1 MKKIIVFFL
10 CCFLGL
16 SLISCTT
23 KESYINISQDVSSI
37 RCIEIYSL
45 EEAYYTEETVH
56 NLRKENIPARTID
69 DEKDISDFVSYIST
83 LKFQKVI
90 VHFPIPMDG
99 GCDYFGYVMAIVYDN
114 GYDIIAS
121 GGQFYYSVN
130 SKGKESYKYDYSNY
144 CGDVSWSEMFESFA
158 YPDME

>member
-1 MKKIIVFFL
+1 MKKIIVLFL

-23 KESYINISQDVSSI
+23 KESYPTPSQDVSSI
-37 RCIEIYSL
+37 KCIEIYSL
-45 EEAYYTEETVH
+45 EEAYYTEATVL
-56 NLRKENIPARTID
+56 NLRKENIPVRTID

-99 GCDYFGYVMAIVYDN
+99 GYDYYGYVIAIVYDN
-114 GYDIIAS
+114 GYDIIA
-121 GGQFYYSVN
+121 GGGLFSYFVN
-130 SKGKESYKYDYSNY
+130 SDGKEHFKYDYSDY
-144 CGDVSWSEMFESFA
+144 CGDENWSEMFENFVNSNM
-158 YPDME
+158 D